1 MKQDVEVLVEGNPQ
15 QLQNLQRDI
24 LETKVDHCTRV
35 SLPHSNDKTVVSRF
49 NRIQDNV
56 FYHNS
61 AVFEYDS
68 QSNST
73 ASTTSHEAPAASAL
87 VEELQ
92 ATVAKYVAQHY
103 PSDSAFGV
111 FAQQSADE
119 VAVVLVDNKFSP
131 NNYWNGRWLGQYVV
145 DTSSNKVTGTVALD
159 IHYYEDGNVRLKTH
173 KDVSETLADAS
184 AKGIAQ
190 KLASIEEDYQ
200 TQVNRTFV
208 NLNEGPFKSLR
219 RQLPVTRSK
228 MDWYQPLALNPMHG
242 KDNNNN

>member
-1 MKQDVEVLVEGNPQ
+1 MIEGNPQ
-15 QLQNLQRDI
+15 QLQNLQKDI
-24 LETKVDHCTRV
+24 LETRVDHCTRV
-35 SLPHSNDKTVVSRF
+35 ALPGSNDKTVLSKF

-56 FYHNS
+56 FYHNNV
-61 AVFEYDS
+61 VFEYS
-68 QSNST
+68 CESNST
-73 ASTTSHEAPAASAL
+73 AADSNHEAPAVTAL

-92 ATVAKYVAQHY
+92 AAVAKYVAQHY

-111 FAQQSADE
+111 FAQQNAEE

-131 NNYWNGRWLGQYVV
+131 NNYWNGRWLGHYLVN
-145 DTSSNKVTGTVALD
+145 TASNKITGKLTLD
-159 IHYYEDGNVRLKTH
+159 IHYYEDGNVRLKTN
-173 KDVSETLADAS
+173 KDVSETLSDLS

-190 KLASIEEDYQ
+190 KLASIEEEYQ
-200 TQVNRTFV
+200 TQVNKTFI

-242 KDNNNN
+242 KDSSN

>member
-1 MKQDVEVLVEGNPQ
+1 MAQSLAKFIRDAPPGET
-15 QLQNLQRDI
+15 DI
-24 LETKVDHCTRV
+24 LETRVDHCTRV
-35 SLPHSNDKTVVSRF
+35 SLPGSNTEKTVICKF
-49 NRIQDNV
+49 NRLADSV
-56 FYHNS
+56 FYHND
-61 AVFEYDS
+61 VIFEYDS
-68 QSNST
+68 RTNST
-73 ASTTSHEAPAASAL
+73 SASSSHEAPAAKPL

-92 ATVAKYVAQHY
+92 ATVARYVAQHY

-145 DTSSNKVTGTVALD
+145 NTASKTVSGRVALD

-173 KDVSETLADAS
+173 KDVSESLSDTSAS
-184 AKGIAQ
+184 GIAQ
-190 KLASIEEDYQ
+190 KLASIEEQYQ
-200 TQVNRTFV
+200 TQVNKTFV

-242 KDNNNN
+242 NNNNEN